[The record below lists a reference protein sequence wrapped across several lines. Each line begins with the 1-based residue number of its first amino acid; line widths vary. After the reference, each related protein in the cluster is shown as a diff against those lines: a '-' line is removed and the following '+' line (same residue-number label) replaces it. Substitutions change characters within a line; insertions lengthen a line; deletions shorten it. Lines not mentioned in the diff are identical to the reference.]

1 MSKEDQSEH
10 LASAKTRALSQFKN
24 HWNQIRNLAAVCSR
38 ESRPHAQRRQPRE
51 TADRARSNGASPNQ
65 RQVKRGCSGEERP
78 IVRHGL
84 LRNTRTRPVAQT
96 RSASGAERSR
106 NGGKSPSR
114 SGARTLARGRAARNP
129 AGGGGE
135 PWRGAARLQ
144 TKPGARIEKQ
154 TRDCPAAPLR
164 EKAEL
169 PTAACCGAA
178 NPSARQTE
186 RKIETQHEGGGA
198 SGDAARPYSVE
209 ECVGRRT
216 AAQCQA
222 QGKTH
227 QRRHS

>member
-1 MSKEDQSEH
+1 VNKEGQSEH
-10 LASAKTRALSQFKN
+10 LASAKTRALSQLKN
-24 HWNQIRNLAAVCSR
+24 HWNQIRNLAVVCSR

-78 IVRHGL
+78 IVRRGL
-84 LRNTRTRPVAQT
+84 LRNTRMRPAAQT

-129 AGGGGE
+129 PGGGGE

-178 NPSARQTE
+178 NPSARQTK
-186 RKIETQHEGGGA
+186 RKIETHHEGGGA
-198 SGDAARPYSVE
+198 SGEHVSRERKIATQDLS
-209 ECVGRRT
+209 
-216 AAQCQA
+216 
-222 QGKTH
+222 
-227 QRRHS
+227 HSGGGGATRETLQDRQP